1 MQFSCPPEWAR
12 FAARRVLPD
21 TGGRPDAGGK
31 GALRVARFD
40 RYFLSQLMM
49 LFGFFSLI
57 LVMVYWINRA
67 VLLFDQLIADGQSAL
82 VFLEFT
88 ALTLPN
94 VIRLVLPVS
103 AFVAALYATNRLSTE
118 SELVVVQST
127 GFSNLRLARP
137 VFVFGVIVALLIS
150 VLAHFLVPLAAGRM
164 ADRRAE
170 IAENI
175 AARFLSEGRFLHPA
189 PGITFYIREITPE
202 GELKNIFFS
211 DARDPEMRTTYTAQR
226 ALLLRDEEG
235 PKLLMF
241 DGMAQSLRNP
251 DQRLFVTE
259 FRDFAFDIGALVDI
273 RPRQGRKVG
282 ELSTPE
288 LLFPTP
294 ALFAETGG
302 SAADF
307 AAKAHERFAQPL
319 FAIVAPLL
327 GFAAL
332 LLGGFSRFGAWRQIF
347 FAALAVI
354 ALKSLDNA
362 ALAAIRR
369 DGGMWPVAYAPPLLG
384 LALSLL
390 LLRLGERP
398 AFWLRLRRLLPF
410 GRPAQP

>member
-1 MQFSCPPEWAR
+1 
-12 FAARRVLPD
+12 
-21 TGGRPDAGGK
+21 
-31 GALRVARFD
+31 
-40 RYFLSQLMM
+40 
-49 LFGFFSLI
+49 
-57 LVMVYWINRA
+57 
-67 VLLFDQLIADGQSAL
+67 
-82 VFLEFT
+82 
-88 ALTLPN
+88 
-94 VIRLVLPVS
+94 
-103 AFVAALYATNRLSTE
+103 
-118 SELVVVQST
+118 
-127 GFSNLRLARP
+127 
-137 VFVFGVIVALLIS
+137 
-150 VLAHFLVPLAAGRM
+150 M

-202 GELKNIFFS
+202 GELKHIFFS
-211 DARDPEMRTTYTAQR
+211 DARDREMRTTYTAQR
-226 ALLLRDEEG
+226 ALLLRDEGG

-302 SAADF
+302 SEADF

-347 FAALAVI
+347 FAVIAVI

-369 DGGMWPVAYAPPLLG
+369 DGGLWPVAYAPPLLG

-390 LLRLGERP
+390 LLHLGERP